1 MWKTK
6 QSDSSDM
13 TKMGKISESI
23 IKVIKIEIIND

>member
-13 TKMGKISESI
+13 TKIGKISESI
-23 IKVIKIEIIND
+23 KNKILKRKKE